1 MKRFVIYLVGF
12 FAVLGLWSCS
22 SDDLLNAEEVNVEEV
37 TLTSAGESFEKAQN
51 LFDSFRPKV
60 TRNGELGQID
70 YPDYFGGCYIDENAT
85 LKVLVK
91 GKLEN
96 SVSLLSSVIGSDGV
110 SYEECL
116 YSRNELMEL
125 KKQIADYVINNTSSS
140 ISKNIDFVSFS
151 CKKNRVVVGLK
162 SCSGSDVELFK
173 SVVLDAEPLVFVA
186 SDTKNVEQGD
196 VASGQQ
202 IYAGGFN
209 GSVGYKANYGG
220 YTGFVTAAHLVGSG
234 EDVYLGS
241 DHSQKI
247 ATCRTAMH
255 QGTVDAA
262 FCGMNSGWYM
272 NIGVY
277 GQSFVNINTVEG
289 TTVEGSWVKKY
300 GYNGYSEGYVID
312 ESYDAWVSNV
322 YMMDL
327 AKTTY
332 ASTGGDS
339 GGLILSQTDGRIMG
353 IHQSGSNGIG
363 NYCKVGNINYMLGIT
378 LATW

>member
-1 MKRFVIYLVGF
+1 
-12 FAVLGLWSCS
+12 
-22 SDDLLNAEEVNVEEV
+22 
-37 TLTSAGESFEKAQN
+37 
-51 LFDSFRPKV
+51 
-60 TRNGELGQID
+60 
-70 YPDYFGGCYIDENAT
+70 
-85 LKVLVK
+85 
-91 GKLEN
+91 
-96 SVSLLSSVIGSDGV
+96 
-110 SYEECL
+110 
-116 YSRNELMEL
+116 MEL

-247 ATCRTAMH
+247 ATCRTAMY

-332 ASTGGDS
+332 ASISGDS

-353 IHQSGSNGIG
+353 IHQSGSNGTG